1 MLPCS
6 SVSFGAG
13 SVPQS
18 LLLRGTCLSAG
29 YEPRRATDHGPR
41 LLPGHGDAEPLL
53 GVNEMVV
60 VVDAKVDLDPMDLA
74 GEALLRVLACPGSA
88 HCVVA
93 LVQNA
98 LKPSKMPPFKP
109 DLRPSG
115 CIFGFSAA
123 NRPHSA
129 VFSRR
134 ERSTAPGKLQFVV
147 PRCRRPP
154 FSLPNVRH
162 QPRRMAAQPDYL
174 SEWLSSRRV
183 LFSTALDG
191 SRRLS
196 TALVGSQRLSTAP
209 IGRLASSSRPMGRP
223 ASAPMADLDARGPP
237 GSGALAPLGLIG
249 RVSAGRSGT
258 VYRALQPRPQRPR
271 GCGRSSSP

>member
-109 DLRPSG
+109 ESAPFRVHFWFLG
-115 CIFGFSAA
+115 CKPAPLSRVFATRTFHCTGKAA
-123 NRPHSA
+123 ICGP
-129 VFSRR
+129 
-134 ERSTAPGKLQFVV
+134 
-147 PRCRRPP
+147 
-154 FSLPNVRH
+154 SLP
-162 QPRRMAAQPDYL
+162 PTSLLA
-174 SEWLSSRRV
+174 
-183 LFSTALDG
+183 
-191 SRRLS
+191 
-196 TALVGSQRLSTAP
+196 SQRE
-209 IGRLASSSRPMGRP
+209 
-223 ASAPMADLDARGPP
+223 ASATEDGGP
-237 GSGALAPLGLIG
+237 AGL
-249 RVSAGRSGT
+249 S
-258 VYRALQPRPQRPR
+258 L
-271 GCGRSSSP
+271 